1 MNFKNIFVDV
11 IPREKVIVET
21 AEHLLEPLRSYLP
34 GAVNTVLKTLDDGRN
49 PKAAGQSLA
58 DAIRVRGEQIRAEER
73 EQQKKLEARL
83 ETQEKQLDQQAK
95 DIRDVQKDLYEMD
108 TQCVK
113 LKQIIARHVET
124 IQDQRN
130 LLAKQYE
137 RLARLSGL
145 PKDE

>member
-34 GAVNTVLKTLDDGRN
+34 GAVNTVLQTLDDGRN
-49 PKAAGQSLA
+49 LVPAGQSLA

-83 ETQEKQLDQQAK
+83 ETQEKQLAQQAK

-113 LKQIIARHVET
+113 LKQIIAHHVET

-130 LLAKQYE
+130 LLAKQHE